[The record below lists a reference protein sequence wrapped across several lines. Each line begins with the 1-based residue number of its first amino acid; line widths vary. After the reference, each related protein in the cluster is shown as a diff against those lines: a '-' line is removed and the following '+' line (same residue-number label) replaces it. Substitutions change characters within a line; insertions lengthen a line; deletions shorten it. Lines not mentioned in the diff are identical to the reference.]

1 MVTGKIHWKQQTEV
15 PGSFRQHAYNDV
27 YQFTVPFTL
36 SAADQRTDREL
47 KDAFSNA
54 IAKRSSS
61 RVYGTAYSLIDLD
74 RAKGIA
80 TVQASMY
87 IGD

>member
-1 MVTGKIHWKQQTEV
+1 MVKGKIHWKQQTEV
-15 PGSFRQHAYNDV
+15 PGTYRQHAYNDV

-36 SAADQRTDREL
+36 SAADKRTDAEL
-47 KDAFSNA
+47 KDAFRAA
-54 IAKRSSS
+54 IAARSSS
-61 RVYGTAYSLIDLD
+61 RVYGTSYSLVDFD

-80 TVQASMY
+80 TVQASLY